1 MPDPR
6 LMSQG
11 TRESSE
17 RNRALVGAALAGGAI
32 LGAAIPACTRAADKV
47 VPQGSSPSWPGVG
60 GRWAGGPGGRKS
72 FGAHVAFP
80 DDPFVVLL
88 DQQGTE
94 EAGDGVAVRE
104 DTHDIGA
111 TTDLFVKPFCGL
123 LERIFG
129 QCSTGKALKARM
141 SSAASR
147 TYKAASQKPAVVSLS
162 TTSPGWHQA
171 VPQHDCGR

>member
-1 MPDPR
+1 MAW
-6 LMSQG
+6 L
-11 TRESSE
+11 
-17 RNRALVGAALAGGAI
+17 
-32 LGAAIPACTRAADKV
+32 ADKSACAYNWWPGV
-47 VPQGSSPSWPGVG
+47 ILSLGVGRGSASGGSYSWPGVS
-60 GRWAGGPGGRKS
+60 GRWAGGPGGGKS

-104 DTHDIGA
+104 DTPDIGA
-111 TTDLFVKPFCGL
+111 TTDLFVKPDSGL

-129 QCSTGKALKARM
+129 ECSTGKALKARM

-162 TTSPGWHQA
+162 TTSPPSAAGRESNGW
-171 VPQHDCGR
+171 